1 MDTLLTRC
9 VDDGCFH
16 IDLNIPGFFISIRV
30 GKPMKKHI
38 ISILVLFLMVSTSL
52 VGVTNQV
59 TDDSFMVQQDSY
71 QYMMDWS
78 VHLTNQTPNEETSR
92 PYYNYVESGYMEPS
106 PLSGPMDSA
115 WPTQSH
121 DLFHTGRSQYSTAN
135 VMGNELWRVQSD
147 DNSQFLNAALIGKD
161 GTIYY
166 GSTGGDNALYALWQ
180 NGTRKWR
187 YQADGAIWGTPAM
200 TENGTIV
207 FTTWG
212 GDGFTHAVKPDG
224 TLLWKKKIG
233 GLDSAAST
241 TIAQDGTI
249 YFGRDDKNI
258 YAVYPN
264 GTLKWVYTTG
274 YIVLGAPA
282 IGDDGTIYE
291 GSGDFYLYALNSNGT
306 LKWKYQTGDYIKGSV
321 TIAPDG
327 TLYMPSFD
335 GYFHALTPNGTL
347 LWKGY
352 TGDHLAARGLALA
365 EDGTIYVGT
374 ELLRAYYPDGTLKWQ
389 TDVLGEI
396 YNSVPAVSADGTIY
410 VTGGAA
416 LVAVNP
422 DGNIKWRKVLT
433 SEQIYSS
440 PSIGFKDTVYVGSQ
454 YHDSLVHSSLHAFG
468 AGEPKTIKI
477 LRPTP
482 GHLYLFSLDCGK
494 TPQNLTYIIGS
505 ATVQVQTSSPEDIK
519 NVSFYFGGKHVSVAS
534 PPFSWRMNQRY
545 GNVLFQDDLTV
556 IGYYKDGTSWIESM
570 PVIYFHFL

>member
-1 MDTLLTRC
+1 MQAHGSGMDPEITSSHAVENYIRDWHVRRPVKNAGNTEALTRVTETIPC
-9 VDDGCFH
+9 SVTMSVDA
-16 IDLNIPGFFISIRV
+16 P
-30 GKPMKKHI
+30 
-38 ISILVLFLMVSTSL
+38 
-52 VGVTNQV
+52 
-59 TDDSFMVQQDSY
+59 
-71 QYMMDWS
+71 
-78 VHLTNQTPNEETSR
+78 
-92 PYYNYVESGYMEPS
+92 
-106 PLSGPMDSA
+106 
-115 WPTQSH
+115 WPTESH
-121 DLFHTGRSQYSTAN
+121 DLYHTGRSQYSTAN
-135 VMGNELWRVQSD
+135 VTGNELWRVQSD
-147 DNSQFLNAALIGKD
+147 DNSQFLNTALISKD
-161 GTIYY
+161 GIIYY
-166 GSTGGDNALYALWQ
+166 GSTGGDDALYALWQ

-187 YQADGAIWGTPAM
+187 YQADGAIWGTPAISQ
-200 TENGTIV
+200 NGTIV

-212 GDGFTHAVKPDG
+212 GEGYTHAVKPDG

-233 GLDSAAST
+233 GHSSSSSP
-241 TIAQDGTI
+241 TIGRDGII
-249 YFGRDDKNI
+249 YFGNDDRFI

-264 GTLKWVYTTG
+264 GTLKWSYWTRDM
-274 YIVLGAPA
+274 INGAPA
-282 IGDDGTIYE
+282 IGDDGTIYV
-291 GSGDFYLYALNSNGT
+291 GSGDHNLYALNPNGT
-306 LKWKYQTGDYIKGSV
+306 LKWKYETGDYVYGSA

-327 TLYMPSFD
+327 TIYIPSFD
-335 GYFHALTPNGTL
+335 GYFYALNPSGMF

-352 TGDHLAARGLALA
+352 TGDQYAARGMALA
-365 EDGTIYVGT
+365 NDGTIYVGT
-374 ELLRAYYPDGTLKWQ
+374 ELLRAYYPNGMLKWQ
-389 TDVLGEI
+389 TDVKGCLDGT
-396 YNSVPAVSADGTIY
+396 VPAVSADGTIY
-410 VTGGAA
+410 VSAGAA

-422 DGNIKWRKVLT
+422 DGSIKWRKVLT

-556 IGYYKDGTSWIESM
+556 IGYYKDGTSWIESI
-570 PVIYFHFL
+570 PIIYFHLF